1 MTKKRKDVMREHLSQ
16 LIGLSVADV
25 VLMAGSEAEFGE
37 KAYGLRFEPN
47 DAGVN
52 YIVWILRDP
61 EGNGPG
67 FLDIEHD
74 GD

>member
-1 MTKKRKDVMREHLSQ
+1 MKKKRKDVMWDHLSQ

-25 VLMAGSEAEFGE
+25 VTMAGSEAEFGE

-52 YIVWILRDP
+52 YIAWIMQDP
-61 EGNGPG
+61 EGNGPV